1 MQVVF
6 LGPPGAGKGTQAAF
20 ASKEFQLVHIST
32 GDLIRLQLKSQSDL
46 GAELRSYVEKGALVP
61 DELIVEMV
69 KDRLKQDDIKT
80 GFLLDGFPRTV
91 PQADA
96 LGAFVALDA
105 VINIDVPSEH
115 LAERIAKRRVCREC
129 GTTYTIDELQ
139 GAESCSKCSGEVYQ
153 REDDQYETV
162 MNRLRVFAEQTQ
174 PLVDYYREKGLLIEV
189 DGHQSVDDVR
199 KAIFEALERFR

>member
-20 ASKEFQLVHIST
+20 ASKEFQLVHLST
-32 GDLIRLQLKSQSDL
+32 GDLIRLQLKAQSDL

-61 DELIVEMV
+61 DELVVEMV
-69 KDRLKQDDIKT
+69 KERLQQDDIKK

-96 LGAFVALDA
+96 LAAFASLDV
-105 VINIDVPSEH
+105 VINIAVPSEH

-129 GTTYTIDELQ
+129 GATYTVDELH
-139 GAESCSKCSGEVYQ
+139 GASACPQCSGEVYQ
-153 REDDQYETV
+153 REDDQYDTV
-162 MNRLRVFAEQTQ
+162 MNRLHVFAEQTQ

-189 DGHQSVDDVR
+189 DGNQPVENVR
-199 KAIFEALERFR
+199 GAIFEALERFR